1 MRAEMEL
8 ERERE
13 MGVEEAGTGGAD
25 KVKNEKTANSL
36 EQHEVDV

>member
-8 ERERE
+8 EREWE
-13 MGVEEAGTGGAD
+13 MEVEEAGMGGGD
-25 KVKNEKTANSL
+25 KVKNEKTANFL

>member
-13 MGVEEAGTGGAD
+13 MGVEEAGTGGD
-25 KVKNEKTANSL
+25 KVKNEKTANFL